1 MQLSNVEGLLLTRL
15 PVLAASDGETS
26 PILRGCG
33 SLTREARVDVVE
45 CLPRRTSERTE
56 LYLTSYDSLVP
67 EDADSNLDRVAAAY
81 GVDPP
86 SVAGVANEVI
96 GRATDTRSGAGH
108 ALTWGENE
116 YGAVVDVILAVVE
129 TPGVVQALADG
140 DDIPQG
146 FVIEAEGRVWPEGRH
161 ESMPALAM
169 VELVITDIR
178 HAFGAD
184 GD

>member
-1 MQLSNVEGLLLTRL
+1 MAFPGVLTGSTGFAC
-15 PVLAASDGETS
+15 P
-26 PILRGCG
+26 G
-33 SLTREARVDVVE
+33 SLGD
-45 CLPRRTSERTE
+45 P
-56 LYLTSYDSLVP
+56 SYICGQGSAGPEQGYGFPVP
-67 EDADSNLDRVAAAY
+67 DDADSNLDPLAAAY

-86 SVAGVANEVI
+86 SVEGVANEVI
-96 GRATDTRSGAGH
+96 RHATDTRSGAGH

-169 VELVITDIR
+169 IELVISDIR
-178 HAFGAD
+178 RAFASG
-184 GD
+184 GDERR

>member
-1 MQLSNVEGLLLTRL
+1 
-15 PVLAASDGETS
+15 
-26 PILRGCG
+26 
-33 SLTREARVDVVE
+33 
-45 CLPRRTSERTE
+45 
-56 LYLTSYDSLVP
+56 VP
-67 EDADSNLDRVAAAY
+67 DDADFNLDQLAAAY

-86 SVAGVANEVI
+86 SVEGVANEVI
-96 GRATDTRSGAGH
+96 RRATDTRRGAGH
-108 ALTWGENE
+108 ALTWSENE
-116 YGAVVDVILAVVE
+116 HGAVVDVILAVVE

-161 ESMPALAM
+161 ESMPALTM
-169 VELVITDIR
+169 VELVIADIR

>member
-1 MQLSNVEGLLLTRL
+1 VPDDDDVNLNQLAT
-15 PVLAASDGETS
+15 
-26 PILRGCG
+26 
-33 SLTREARVDVVE
+33 
-45 CLPRRTSERTE
+45 
-56 LYLTSYDSLVP
+56 
-67 EDADSNLDRVAAAY
+67 AY

-86 SVAGVANEVI
+86 SIEGVANEVI
-96 GRATDTRSGAGH
+96 RHATDARSGAGH

-140 DDIPQG
+140 DSIPQG

-178 HAFGAD
+178 HAFGPD
-184 GD
+184 GDS

>member
-1 MQLSNVEGLLLTRL
+1 MGRALTRAISAGGQER
-15 PVLAASDGETS
+15 PAGHT
-26 PILRGCG
+26 PGYG
-33 SLTREARVDVVE
+33 SRVPD
-45 CLPRRTSERTE
+45 
-56 LYLTSYDSLVP
+56 
-67 EDADSNLDRVAAAY
+67 DADSNLDQLSTAY

-86 SVAGVANEVI
+86 SVEGVANQVI
-96 GRATDTRSGAGH
+96 RRATDTHAGAGH

-146 FVIEAEGRVWPEGRH
+146 FVIEVEGRVWPEGRH

-169 VELVITDIR
+169 VELVIGDIR

-184 GD
+184 IDS